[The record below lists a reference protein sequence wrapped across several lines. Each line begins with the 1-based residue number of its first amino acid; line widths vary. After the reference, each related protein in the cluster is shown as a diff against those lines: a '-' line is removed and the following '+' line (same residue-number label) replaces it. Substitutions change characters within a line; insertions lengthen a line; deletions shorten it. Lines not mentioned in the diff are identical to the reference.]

1 MKEPVYKVILWDI
14 NRDTIEY
21 YDIMPYIINEWKDE
35 KKKKNKTWNLDL
47 LRNGEK
53 VKDNRMPETYD
64 EFKKFIL
71 DKCMYQFWARCEY
84 ECIIS
89 GWPVKRNEVKIDA
102 YEQIKANIDV
112 IVPLFMEYALSST
125 KKKK

>member
-14 NRDTIEY
+14 NRDTVEY

-47 LRNGEK
+47 LRNGEN

-71 DKCMYQFWARCEY
+71 DRCMYQFWARCEY

-112 IVPLFMEYALSST
+112 IAPLFMEYALSST